1 MGIIIS
7 ELPAVSRAQ
16 SRKRRCRDPDFSV
29 VVPLFGSDDLTAHM
43 AMEVFAVRKDAKW
56 SLWKTPVG
64 K

>member
-16 SRKRRCRDPDFSV
+16 SRNRPCRDPDFSTV
-29 VVPLFGSDDLTAHM
+29 ILLFGSYDLTAHM
-43 AMEVFAVRKDAKW
+43 ALKVFAMGKDAKW
-56 SLWKTPVG
+56 SLWQIPVE